1 MLWSFVFLVCF
12 NASFFFLRVKKRYR
26 LDVDLRSVIAV
37 TTNHYRHPRASSWP
51 PVSLQL
57 LNATNKLQADWKFFR
72 AAERVYNQQAS
83 PI

>member
-1 MLWSFVFLVCF
+1 
-12 NASFFFLRVKKRYR
+12 
-26 LDVDLRSVIAV
+26 
-37 TTNHYRHPRASSWP
+37 
-51 PVSLQL
+51 VSLQL